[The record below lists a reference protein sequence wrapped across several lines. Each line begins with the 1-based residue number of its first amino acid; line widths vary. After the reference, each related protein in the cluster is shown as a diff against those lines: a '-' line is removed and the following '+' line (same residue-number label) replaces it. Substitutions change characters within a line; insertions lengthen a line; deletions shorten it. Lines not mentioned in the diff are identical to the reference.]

1 MTATTNP
8 PMSPRRAECHSA
20 LVRAARWLLPA
31 ALLALAPKCVLCVL
45 AYVGL
50 GTALGLSGPELCSAV
65 SNSPASWTTVF
76 AWLGLGGV
84 LTVGG
89 LLASITHRKSRN

>member
-1 MTATTNP
+1 
-8 PMSPRRAECHSA
+8 MSRRRAECPRA
-20 LVRAARWLLPA
+20 RARAARWLLPA

-50 GTALGLSGPELCSAV
+50 GTALGLSGPELCSAA
-65 SNSPASWTTVF
+65 SDSPASWTTSF
-76 AWLGLGGV
+76 AWLGLAGV

-89 LLASITHRKSRN
+89 LLVSGRRRQSRF